1 MTIFSKQAISV
12 TALIISI
19 LLSSCGQQNDLETSN
34 EKFNNLDTIEVTG
47 ICEISGN
54 YEPCPITNIPKYM
67 RQLVALDQESKYP
80 KGSGGIPSTLSPF
93 SILRQI
99 ESGYIIENYIG
110 FKFIKGSGMPGYVGL
125 ATNQSDIHPEVTV
138 YEVFAGNLDQSIRN
152 ALNVERPVDV
162 VKYSATCQ
170 FEKYYRDEEPVVVI
184 IQQEQPEFS
193 RVPRSDRNNMLDEI
207 GEMNLECS
215 AKGHLYYFG
224 LNSVHLE
231 HSEELYKISDKH
243 SGDVV
248 FDKEKIR
255 QFIEAQD

>member
-1 MTIFSKQAISV
+1 MTIFSKQAICV

-19 LLSSCGQQNDLETSN
+19 LFSSCDQQNDLETRNQKS
-34 EKFNNLDTIEVTG
+34 KKVDTIEVTG

-80 KGSGGIPSTLSPF
+80 KGSGGIPSTLNPF

-110 FKFIKGSGMPGYVGL
+110 FKYIKGSGMPGYVGL
-125 ATNQSDIHPEVTV
+125 ATDPSDIHPEVTV
-138 YEVFAGNLDQSIRN
+138 YEVFAGNLDQRIRK
-152 ALNVERPVDV
+152 ALNIEKPVDV

-170 FEKYYRDEEPVVVI
+170 FEKYNRDEETVVVI

-193 RVPRSDRNNMLDEI
+193 RIPQSERNNKLDEI

-215 AKGHLYYFG
+215 ANGHLYYFG

-231 HSEELYKISDKH
+231 HSEELYKVPYKD
-243 SGDVV
+243 SGEVV
-248 FDKEKIR
+248 FDKKKIR
-255 QFIEAQD
+255 QILGNLD